1 MAACTATPA
10 VFNSSIGSI
19 GSPTLSD
26 GTNMMSF
33 MSSIKE
39 VELNLVKVLVVD
51 DSAALQ
57 QTYKFTLSRYK
68 CEILSAL
75 SGQEGLNSLDSN
87 PDTNLLIVDI
97 NMPHMSGVEFIKHV
111 KEQEAYS
118 NIPIIIVS
126 TRKKEDDAKEALAFA
141 QGNLIKPFTSN
152 EVHSLIESL
161 FPITAFA

>member
-1 MAACTATPA
+1 M
-10 VFNSSIGSI
+10 
-19 GSPTLSD
+19 D
-26 GTNMMSF
+26 
-33 MSSIKE
+33 
-39 VELNLVKVLVVD
+39 LVKVLVVD

-57 QTYKFTLSRYK
+57 QTYKVTLSRYK

-75 SGQEGLNSLDSN
+75 SGREGLNSLASN

-97 NMPHMSGVEFIKHV
+97 KMPNMSGLEFIKHV

-126 TRKKEDDAKEALAFA
+126 TRRGEDDAKKALAFA

-152 EVHSLIESL
+152 EVHTLIESL
-161 FPITAFA
+161 FPQNAFA